1 MENNPINEKP
11 NGEPEA
17 SPSAMNF
24 PESAEKR
31 NRVIVMTSM
40 IGIGANLLLVIFKAV
55 VGMLSNSI
63 AVILDAVN
71 NLSDALSSVITII
84 GAKLAGRKPDKK
96 HPLGHGRTEYISAL
110 VVSAIVLYAG
120 LTSLIESIKKIF
132 HPETP
137 EYTVTS
143 LIIIGAAIVVKLL
156 LGQFVKRQ
164 GKKVNSVSLV
174 ASGSDALF
182 DAILS
187 SSVLLCAIIFM
198 ITGISLEA
206 YVGAMISVMIM
217 KSGIEMLSDTISD
230 ILGRRADTEITA
242 KIREILTAAPQV
254 RGAFDLILYNYGPNR
269 NYGTVHLELPD
280 TMTVAEVDMLSRALQ
295 EKVYCET
302 GVILTGVGVYSYNT
316 ANDEAARIR
325 NRIFEKVMSHE
336 WALQLHGFYAD
347 LEKRELRFDVVLSF
361 DVSHAEALQ
370 TMYAE
375 IGEMYPDYTVHIT
388 ADVDVSD

>member
-1 MENNPINEKP
+1 MENSHQNIPADK
-11 NGEPEA
+11 
-17 SPSAMNF
+17 
-24 PESAEKR
+24 ESTQEIPKLLENR
-31 NRVIVMTSM
+31 NKVIVRTSM
-40 IGIGANLLLVIFKAV
+40 IGIGANLLLVVFKAV
-55 VGMLSNSI
+55 VGLLSNSI

-96 HPLGHGRTEYISAL
+96 HPLGHGRTEYISAFI
-110 VVSAIVLYAG
+110 VSAIVLYAG

-132 HPETP
+132 QPETP
-137 EYTVTS
+137 DYSVTS
-143 LIIIGAAIVVKLL
+143 LIIIGAAIIVKLL

-164 GKKVNSVSLV
+164 GKKVNSGSLV

-187 SSVLLCAIIFM
+187 SSVLLCAILFM
-198 ITGISLEA
+198 FTGLSLEA
-206 YVGAMISVMIM
+206 YVGAFISVMII
-217 KSGIEMLSDTISD
+217 KSGIEMMSDTISD
-230 ILGRRADTEITA
+230 ILGRRADTEVTA
-242 KIREILTAAPQV
+242 KIREILTASPEV

-269 NYGTVHLELPD
+269 NYGTVHLELRD
-280 TMTVAEVDMLSRALQ
+280 TMTVAEVDTLSRALQ

-316 ANDEAARIR
+316 GSDEAAQIR
-325 NRIFEKVMSHE
+325 NRILEKVMAHE

-347 LEKRELRFDVVLSF
+347 LEKKELRFDVVLSF
-361 DVSHAEALQ
+361 EVNHTEALQ
-370 TMYAE
+370 TLYTE
-375 IGEMYPDYTVHIT
+375 IGEMYPGYMLHIT

>member
-1 MENNPINEKP
+1 MENSHQNIPADK
-11 NGEPEA
+11 
-17 SPSAMNF
+17 
-24 PESAEKR
+24 ESTQEIPKLLENR
-31 NRVIVMTSM
+31 NKVIVRTSM
-40 IGIGANLLLVIFKAV
+40 IGIGANLLLVVFKAL
-55 VGMLSNSI
+55 VGLLSNSI

-96 HPLGHGRTEYISAL
+96 HPLGHGRTEYISAFI
-110 VVSAIVLYAG
+110 VSAIVLYAG

-132 HPETP
+132 QPETP
-137 EYTVTS
+137 DYSVTS
-143 LIIIGAAIVVKLL
+143 LIIIGAAIIVKLL

-164 GKKVNSVSLV
+164 GKKVNSGSLV

-187 SSVLLCAIIFM
+187 SSVLLCAILFM
-198 ITGISLEA
+198 FTGLSLEA
-206 YVGAMISVMIM
+206 YVGAFISVMII
-217 KSGIEMLSDTISD
+217 KSGIEMMSDTISD
-230 ILGRRADTEITA
+230 ILGRRADTEVTA
-242 KIREILTAAPQV
+242 KIREILTASPEV

-269 NYGTVHLELPD
+269 NYGTVHLELRD
-280 TMTVAEVDMLSRALQ
+280 TMTVAEVDTLSRALQ

-316 ANDEAARIR
+316 GSDEAAQIR
-325 NRIFEKVMSHE
+325 NRILEKVMAHE

-347 LEKRELRFDVVLSF
+347 LEKKELRFDVVLSF
-361 DVSHAEALQ
+361 EVNHTEALQ
-370 TMYAE
+370 TLYTE
-375 IGEMYPDYTVHIT
+375 IGEMYPGYMLHIT

>member
-1 MENNPINEKP
+1 MENKPFDEIP
-11 NGEPEA
+11 NGEPGA
-17 SPSAMNF
+17 SPSTLNT
-24 PESAEKR
+24 PESADKR
-31 NRVIVMTSM
+31 NRVIVLTSM
-40 IGIGANLLLVIFKAV
+40 IGIGANLLLVVFKAI
-55 VGMLSNSI
+55 VGLLSNSI

-96 HPLGHGRTEYISAL
+96 HPLGHGRTEYLSAL

-120 LTSLIESIKKIF
+120 LTSLIESIKKII

-164 GKKVNSVSLV
+164 GKKVNSGSLV

-198 ITGISLEA
+198 LTGVSLEA
-206 YVGAMISVMIM
+206 YVGAIISVMIM
-217 KSGIEMLSDTISD
+217 KSGVEMLSDTISD

-242 KIREILTAAPQV
+242 KIREILTTEPQV

-280 TMTVAEVDMLSRALQ
+280 TMTVAEVDTLSRALQ

-316 ANDEAARIR
+316 GNDEAAQIR
-325 NRIFEKVMSHE
+325 NRIFEKVMAHE
-336 WALQLHGFYAD
+336 WALQFHGFYAD
-347 LEKRELRFDVVLSF
+347 LEKKELRFDVVLSF
-361 DVSHAEALQ
+361 DVNHAEALQ

-375 IGEMYPDYTVHIT
+375 VGELYPDYAVHIT

>member
-1 MENNPINEKP
+1 MENSHQNIPADK
-11 NGEPEA
+11 
-17 SPSAMNF
+17 
-24 PESAEKR
+24 ESTQEIPKLLENR
-31 NRVIVMTSM
+31 NKVIVRTSM
-40 IGIGANLLLVIFKAV
+40 IGIGANLLLVVFKAL
-55 VGMLSNSI
+55 VGLLSNSI

-96 HPLGHGRTEYISAL
+96 HPLGHGRTEYISAFI
-110 VVSAIVLYAG
+110 VSAIVLYAG

-132 HPETP
+132 QPETP
-137 EYTVTS
+137 DYSVTS
-143 LIIIGAAIVVKLL
+143 LIIIGAAIIVKLL

-164 GKKVNSVSLV
+164 GKKVNSGSLV

-187 SSVLLCAIIFM
+187 SSVLLCAILFM
-198 ITGISLEA
+198 FPGLSLEA
-206 YVGAMISVMIM
+206 YVGAFISVMII
-217 KSGIEMLSDTISD
+217 KSGIEMMSDTISD
-230 ILGRRADTEITA
+230 ILGRRADTEVTA
-242 KIREILTAAPQV
+242 KIREILTASPEV

-269 NYGTVHLELPD
+269 NYGTVHLELRD
-280 TMTVAEVDMLSRALQ
+280 TMTVAEVDTLSRALQ

-316 ANDEAARIR
+316 GSDEAAQIR
-325 NRIFEKVMSHE
+325 NRILEKVMAHE

-347 LEKRELRFDVVLSF
+347 LEKKELRFDVVLSF
-361 DVSHAEALQ
+361 EVNHTEALQ
-370 TMYAE
+370 TLYTE
-375 IGEMYPDYTVHIT
+375 IGEMYPGYMLHIT